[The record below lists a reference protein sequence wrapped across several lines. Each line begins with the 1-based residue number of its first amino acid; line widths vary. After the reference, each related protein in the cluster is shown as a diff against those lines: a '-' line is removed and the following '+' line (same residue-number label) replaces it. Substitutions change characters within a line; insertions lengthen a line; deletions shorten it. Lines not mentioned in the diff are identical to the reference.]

1 MYAIERFHTCVYWN
15 KRINVFTW
23 LKKVRV
29 PQDWFGEQARTVQPY
44 GVCKIGIFF
53 NDRRITER
61 RRREPLGGVEGHAL
75 LENVEILML
84 CNAISGVPRRTI
96 SVQGVR

>member
-1 MYAIERFHTCVYWN
+1 MCVLEQKNQCFYIIKEGSSPTGLVW
-15 KRINVFTW
+15 
-23 LKKVRV
+23 
-29 PQDWFGEQARTVQPY
+29 GQARTVQPY

-61 RRREPLGGVEGHAL
+61 RRREPLGEVRGHAL